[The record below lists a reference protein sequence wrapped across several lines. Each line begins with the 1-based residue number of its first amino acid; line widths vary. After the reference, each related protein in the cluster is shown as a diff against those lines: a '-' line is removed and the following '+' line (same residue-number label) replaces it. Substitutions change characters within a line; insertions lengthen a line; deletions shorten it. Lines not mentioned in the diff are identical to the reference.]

1 MEIREVKAKFIQE
14 LLQLGKRDLI
24 YRTGLDSECEKD
36 KWGYMAKEQ
45 GGGQWIKND

>member
-24 YRTGLDSECEKD
+24 YRTGLDSNVRRTSGAVWPRSRE
-36 KWGYMAKEQ
+36 GVS
-45 GGGQWIKND
+45 G